1 MLILGIT
8 GTLGAGKGTVVE
20 YLVRRHGFAHFSAR
34 EVIVEEIKKR
44 GLPENRDTM
53 REVANDLRAQF
64 GVAYVLEQLFKKA
77 AASGVAQAVLE
88 SVRTLGEI
96 EMLRKIKGAH
106 QFYLWGVDAD
116 PKARYERNRV
126 RGTTTDDVSF
136 EDFLRQERL
145 ESIDTD
151 PAKINLPACL
161 KRADFVLDNNGTKK
175 ELYRQVGR
183 ELEKV
188 EIKGM

>member
-20 YLVRRHGFAHFSAR
+20 YLVRQHGYAHFSAR

-44 GLPENRDTM
+44 GLPEIRDTM

-96 EMLRKIKGAH
+96 EMLRKIKDEH
-106 QFYLWGVDAD
+106 KFYLLGVDAD
-116 PKARYERNRV
+116 PKIRYARMSE

-136 EDFLRQERL
+136 EDFLRQEHL